1 MKKALR
7 NILIFAM
14 MACLFCTYSF
24 AANESD
30 GAEIGNKQELAYMSL
45 EEATPAMRSLILQ
58 ARNEIIFSKGWST
71 EGFAVEVVNADGTSE
86 VLPKFSEL
94 FPGWDIPV
102 VQATNVDIGQE
113 ITSTNEIISQ
123 FFTVYLRNPTNQ
135 DTSPFTHFYHD
146 GSYIQTMVYSLD
158 PETCN
163 IGYSNYQTGASYGYA
178 AGVNEGQIVR
188 IETAFS
194 GVVGVRASTSN
205 SEGEGTFIVSH
216 DTQDTTIVK

>member
-1 MKKALR
+1 
-7 NILIFAM
+7 
-14 MACLFCTYSF
+14 
-24 AANESD
+24 
-30 GAEIGNKQELAYMSL
+30 
-45 EEATPAMRSLILQ
+45 
-58 ARNEIIFSKGWST
+58 
-71 EGFAVEVVNADGTSE
+71 
-86 VLPKFSEL
+86 
-94 FPGWDIPV
+94 
-102 VQATNVDIGQE
+102 
-113 ITSTNEIISQ
+113 
-123 FFTVYLRNPTNQ
+123 
-135 DTSPFTHFYHD
+135 
-146 GSYIQTMVYSLD
+146 MVYSLD